1 MVDYSYYTGIYYG
14 DKVENEVEFTKL
26 ARKAESQLN
35 TLTFGRYNKIDE
47 LPRGDKEKLKELVK
61 LTICEVVDLYYSL
74 EDSDGILSKSLADSS
89 VTYDTST
96 RNKASVDL
104 LVKSVIFDNL
114 SNTGLMS
121 AVI

>member
-89 VTYDTST
+89 VIYDTST